1 MNPECGVYVFCTIE
15 ATNPKNFGKVVIN
28 GEETEV
34 YSIHHQ
40 NTAAIVS
47 KVNAEVL
54 PERQNLLAHQQ
65 AIMEVMKTHT
75 VIPMSFGNVFNS
87 EEDVIVILEHL
98 YKELKT
104 LFSQL
109 ENKMEVGLK
118 VVAKQE
124 WIDDLI
130 EQDPYLNEW
139 KSGKKDPSDP
149 ALLYEKIQLGEQ
161 VQRVFKHLE
170 QKAQEELFTPLVH
183 KAESGK
189 LNSTVPGKTIL
200 NAAFLIDREIEEAF
214 DEKVN
219 QLYEQWK
226 ERAEFKFTGPWP
238 PYNFV
243 NIRLRI
249 EQ

>member
-1 MNPECGVYVFCTIE
+1 MSSECGVYVFCIIE
-15 ATNPKNFGKVVIN
+15 ASMPESFGKVAIN

-34 YSIHHQ
+34 YSLQHQ
-40 NTAAIVS
+40 DTAAVIS
-47 KVNAEVL
+47 MVNGETL
-54 PERQNLLAHQQ
+54 PERQNLLAHQK

-87 EEDVIVILEHL
+87 EEDVVLILEHL

-118 VVAKQE
+118 VTAKKE
-124 WIDDLI
+124 WIDGLI
-130 EQDPYLNEW
+130 EQDPYLNDW
-139 KSGKKDPSDP
+139 KSGKKDASDP

-161 VQRVFKHLE
+161 VQKVFYHME
-170 QKAQEELFTPLVH
+170 QKVQEELFTPLLNT
-183 KAESGK
+183 AESGK
-189 LNSTVPGKTIL
+189 LNGTVPGKTIL
-200 NAAFLIDREIEEAF
+200 NAAFLIDREHEKEF
-214 DEKVN
+214 DEKIN
-219 QLYEQWK
+219 QLYEHWK
-226 ERAEFKFTGPWP
+226 DKADFKYTGPWP

>member
-1 MNPECGVYVFCTIE
+1 MSSESGIYVFCILE
-15 ATNPKNFGKVVIN
+15 ASMPGSFGKVVIN
-28 GEETEV
+28 GEETEI
-34 YSIHHQ
+34 YSIHYQ
-40 NTAAIVS
+40 DTAAVIS
-47 KVNAEVL
+47 MVNGEVL
-54 PERQNLLAHQQ
+54 PERQNLLAHQE
-65 AIMEVMKTHT
+65 AIMEVMKNHT
-75 VIPMSFGNVFNS
+75 IIPMSFGNVFNS
-87 EEDVIVILEHL
+87 EDDVVLVLEHL

-104 LFSQL
+104 MFLQL

-118 VVAKQE
+118 VAAKQE
-124 WIDDLI
+124 WIDGLI

-139 KSGKKDPSDP
+139 KSGKKDASDP

-161 VQRVFKHLE
+161 VQRVFNHLE
-170 QKAQEELFTPLVH
+170 QKAQDEVFTPLLQT
-183 KAESGK
+183 AESGK
-189 LNSTVPGKTIL
+189 LNGTAPGKTIL
-200 NAAFLIDREIEEAF
+200 NAAFLIDRKYEKDF

-226 ERAEFKFTGPWP
+226 DKADFKYTGPWP

>member
-1 MNPECGVYVFCTIE
+1 M
-15 ATNPKNFGKVVIN
+15 PKNLGKVIIN
-28 GEETEV
+28 GEETAI
-34 YSIHHQ
+34 YTIHHQ
-40 NTAAIVS
+40 DTAAVVS
-47 KVNAEVL
+47 RVNGEVL

-65 AIMEVMKTHT
+65 GIMEVMKTHT

-87 EEDVIVILEHL
+87 EEDVILILEHL
-98 YKELKT
+98 SKELKA

-109 ENKMEVGLK
+109 ENKLEVGLK
-118 VVAKQE
+118 VVAKQK
-124 WIDDLI
+124 WIDGLI

-139 KSGKKDPSDP
+139 KSGKKDASDP

-161 VQRVFKHLE
+161 VQRVFNHLE
-170 QKAQEELFTPLVH
+170 QKAQEELFTPLFH
-183 KAESGK
+183 AAESGK
-189 LNSTVPGKTIL
+189 LNSIVPGKTIL
-200 NAAFLIDREIEEAF
+200 NAAFLIDREYEEAF

-226 ERAEFKFTGPWP
+226 ERAEFKYSGPWP